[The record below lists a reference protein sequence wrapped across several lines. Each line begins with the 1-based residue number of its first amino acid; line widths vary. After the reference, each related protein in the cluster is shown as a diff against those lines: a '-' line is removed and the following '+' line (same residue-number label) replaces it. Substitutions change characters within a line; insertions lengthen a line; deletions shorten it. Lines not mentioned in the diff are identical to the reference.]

1 MPEKSYDVIGL
12 GVSTIDLLLLVDHLP
27 AEEEILRAE
36 GYSAQGGGPVAT
48 ALVALSRWGLRCC
61 FSGVIGDDAFGR
73 SVRSSLMEEGVD
85 TGGLLVRK
93 GESSQFA
100 FIVAEP
106 STGRR
111 TIFWRRPTGKP
122 PGPEEIDSKKLTR
135 SKILHTDG
143 LFIEAALHAATVA
156 RRTGVRVVVDA
167 GTLREGMLEL
177 AALADAFIAS
187 ETFARALVGEDSPV
201 EACRRLSALGPS
213 LTGVTLGPG
222 GYVALY
228 EGRIIQEP
236 ARQVEVLD
244 TTGCGDVFH
253 AGITYGLVRGW
264 DPRKSFD
271 LANWAAAAVSTRLG
285 GRAGIPALSELRAR
299 GFA

>member
-1 MPEKSYDVIGL
+1 MIDVFGL
-12 GVSTIDLLLLVDHLP
+12 GQCSLDYVGIFDAYPSPDTKHEFHDMI
-27 AEEEILRAE
+27 I
-36 GYSAQGGGPVAT
+36 QGGGPVAT
-48 ALVALSRWGLRCC
+48 ALVALSRWGLRCY
-61 FSGVIGDDAFGR
+61 FSGVIGDDSFGR
-73 SVRSSLMEEGVD
+73 SVRSSLLEDGVD

-111 TIFWRRPTGKP
+111 TILWQRPTGKP

-135 SKILHTDG
+135 SKILHIDG
-143 LFIEAALHAATVA
+143 LFIEAALHAATIA
-156 RRTGVRVVVDA
+156 RRAGLRVVVDA

-187 ETFARALVGEDSPV
+187 ETFARALVGDDNPV
-201 EACRRLSALGPS
+201 EACRKLSALGPS
-213 LTGVTLGPG
+213 LTGITLGPR

-228 EGRIIQEP
+228 EGRVIQGP

-264 DPRKSFD
+264 DPGKSLD

-285 GRAGIPALSELRAR
+285 GRTGIPALSELRAR